1 MKIDV
6 PDGALKVISQL
17 EDAGYAAFLVGGC
30 IRDSLLGRTPK
41 DWDICTAASPAQVLG
56 CFPHERT
63 LETGMNHGTVTI
75 ILNNEMY
82 EVSAFRA
89 AEWGKPGNTL
99 QIEDDLSRRDFTIN
113 AMAYHPHAGLID
125 PFGGQQDLERGQIR
139 CVGDPTFRFIEDP
152 LRVLRAIRFFSVYG
166 FAIDPRT
173 SKSVQAFAPM
183 LKKVSP
189 ERIQKELMAALKGEN
204 FLSSFLLYP
213 DVFSSIL
220 PELTTCIGFNQNNP
234 WHIYDVYEHIGRA
247 VVSYVGEDLAIK
259 LALLLHDI
267 GKPAC
272 YVEDENGIRHFPKH
286 GEVSGVMAGK
296 ALRRLRFDRKTIETV
311 QELVLYHDAELQ
323 STPKNVR
330 RWLNRIGETRL
341 RQLIEV
347 KQADNLAQAPD
358 KIPPTLETLTKFSS
372 LMEQVLT
379 EKQCFS
385 LQDLKIDGNDLLS
398 MGVPQGKNL
407 GALLGRLM
415 DEVVEGTLENQRE
428 FLIDRA
434 KELVHQMQ

>member
-1 MKIDV
+1 M
-6 PDGALKVISQL
+6 L
-17 EDAGYAAFLVGGC
+17 
-30 IRDSLLGRTPK
+30 
-41 DWDICTAASPAQVLG
+41 
-56 CFPHERT
+56 
-63 LETGMNHGTVTI
+63 
-75 ILNNEMY
+75 
-82 EVSAFRA
+82 FR
-89 AEWGKPGNTL
+89 
-99 QIEDDLSRRDFTIN
+99 S
-113 AMAYHPHAGLID
+113 
-125 PFGGQQDLERGQIR
+125 
-139 CVGDPTFRFIEDP
+139 
-152 LRVLRAIRFFSVYG
+152 
-166 FAIDPRT
+166 
-173 SKSVQAFAPM
+173 
-183 LKKVSP
+183 
-189 ERIQKELMAALKGEN
+189 
-204 FLSSFLLYP
+204 
-213 DVFSSIL
+213 
-220 PELTTCIGFNQNNP
+220 
-234 WHIYDVYEHIGRA
+234 
-247 VVSYVGEDLAIK
+247 GEDLAIK

-347 KQADNLAQAPD
+347 KRADNFAQAPD

-372 LMEQVLT
+372 LMEQVLA

-385 LQDLKIDGNDLLS
+385 LRDLKIDGSDLLS

-407 GALLGRLM
+407 GAILGRLM

-434 KELVHQMQ
+434 KDLVHQMQ

>member
-1 MKIDV
+1 
-6 PDGALKVISQL
+6 
-17 EDAGYAAFLVGGC
+17 
-30 IRDSLLGRTPK
+30 
-41 DWDICTAASPAQVLG
+41 
-56 CFPHERT
+56 
-63 LETGMNHGTVTI
+63 
-75 ILNNEMY
+75 
-82 EVSAFRA
+82 
-89 AEWGKPGNTL
+89 
-99 QIEDDLSRRDFTIN
+99 
-113 AMAYHPHAGLID
+113 
-125 PFGGQQDLERGQIR
+125 
-139 CVGDPTFRFIEDP
+139 
-152 LRVLRAIRFFSVYG
+152 
-166 FAIDPRT
+166 
-173 SKSVQAFAPM
+173 
-183 LKKVSP
+183 
-189 ERIQKELMAALKGEN
+189 
-204 FLSSFLLYP
+204 
-213 DVFSSIL
+213 
-220 PELTTCIGFNQNNP
+220 
-234 WHIYDVYEHIGRA
+234 
-247 VVSYVGEDLAIK
+247 
-259 LALLLHDI
+259 
-267 GKPAC
+267 
-272 YVEDENGIRHFPKH
+272 
-286 GEVSGVMAGK
+286 MAGK

-330 RWLNRIGETRL
+330 RWLNRIGEARL